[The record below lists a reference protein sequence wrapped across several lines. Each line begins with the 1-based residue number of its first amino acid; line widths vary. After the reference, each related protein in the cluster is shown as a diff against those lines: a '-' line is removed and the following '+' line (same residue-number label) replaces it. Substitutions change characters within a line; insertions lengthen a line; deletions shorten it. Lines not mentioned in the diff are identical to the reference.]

1 VPLIAK
7 QNIMKPIDTIGLQ
20 MDIIQE
26 GLKKALEETEGKD
39 DCGYDTCAHIRE
51 EGGEMDFFPEPHDAE
66 PSIYN

>member
-26 GLKKALEETEGKD
+26 GLKKALEETEGKWD
-39 DCGYDTCAHIRE
+39 DETCGYDTGAHIRE
-51 EGGEMDFFPEPHDAE
+51 QDDESGMFAEPHESVD
-66 PSIYN
+66 Y